1 MPSYDPCISAIF
13 DSQPPSLIAGALLG
27 ACVLLMYLVANA
39 RLAVVGGYSDLVE
52 RASERSVRLGTRGT
66 FLVGIVLGGALF
78 ALARGHRVIEGYGWV
93 TREFSDPTAVVLLV
107 GAGTLI
113 GFGAKTAGGC
123 TSGNGLCGN
132 ASGSPASMVA
142 TATFFATA
150 VVVSLLT
157 AVVFGGG
164 A

>member
-1 MPSYDPCISAIF
+1 
-13 DSQPPSLIAGALLG
+13 
-27 ACVLLMYLVANA
+27 MYLVANT
-39 RLAVVGGYSDLVE
+39 RLGVVGGFSDVVE

-66 FLVGIVLGGALF
+66 FLVGIVAGGALF
-78 ALARGHRVIEGYGWV
+78 ALVSGGRLLEGYGWV

-107 GAGTLI
+107 GAGALI

-132 ASGSPASMVA
+132 AVGSPASMVA

-150 VVVSLLT
+150 VAVSLLT
-157 AVVFGGG
+157 AIVFGGG